1 MLRIAQSIHRVHE
14 VYRDRL
20 MQLFHG
26 PADRLVDL
34 QILIDRFETHYHGL
48 VEPQIES
55 VWSRG
60 VVG

>member
-1 MLRIAQSIHRVHE
+1 
-14 VYRDRL
+14 

-34 QILIDRFETHYHGL
+34 QILIDRFETHYHGI

-60 VVG
+60 VE